1 MERIFE
7 CENKY
12 GGLLVHID
20 ASDGFCC
27 HIKNPAC
34 TGEVV
39 RCRDCKHHFADD
51 EEPGMVCRRECLD
64 EWGLKQEIEFQTDP
78 DCFCAWGERR
88 G

>member
-1 MERIFE
+1 MREKIFKAE
-7 CENKY
+7 SKY

-27 HIKNPAC
+27 HTKYPAC

-39 RCRDCKHHFADD
+39 RCRDCGYSNDD
-51 EEPGMVCRRECLD
+51 PSCTHPRWRHGQHGVVVYPPVDLD
-64 EWGLKQEIEFQTDP
+64 G
-78 DCFCAWGERR
+78 FCWLGERR